1 MKKHILQAL
10 IEHLEFGLE
19 YLEDTEG
26 SPEEIQD
33 MKEAIEEL
41 RSKYEEAS

>member
-41 RSKYEEAS
+41 RSKYEETN